1 MTGSSAP
8 ATLTPLQKGL
18 LLMTALVLAAGLFL
32 LRNGLN
38 QEAPLDQLARQ
49 SLDPEVA
56 LNNSRP
62 TVLEFYADWCEAC
75 QAMAPAM
82 LQTEQN
88 HADQL
93 DVVLVN
99 IDNPRW
105 LDLTDQYDVTGIPQL
120 NLFSADG
127 VMRGRSLG
135 ARTADELESLAVALI
150 DNAPLP
156 QLAGVGSTSS
166 VPPLCVTNAERR
178 ACPSKRRT
186 PSHHATPPS
195 P

>member
-1 MTGSSAP
+1 MTRSP
-8 ATLTPLQKGL
+8 QPRPLGRLQQVVLVVIAVGLAVGL
-18 LLMTALVLAAGLFL
+18 LLMRGGIQSETPM
-32 LRNGLN
+32 
-38 QEAPLDQLARQ
+38 EQLARR
-49 SLDPEVA
+49 SVEPDIA
-56 LNNSRP
+56 LANGKP
-62 TVLEFYADWCEAC
+62 TLIEFYADWCEAC

-82 LQTEQN
+82 LQTEQK

-105 LDLTDQYDVTGIPQL
+105 LDLIDRYDVTGIPQL

-135 ARTADELESLAVALI
+135 ARTADQLESLAVALI
-150 DNAPLP
+150 DDEPLP

-166 VPPLCVTNAERR
+166 VTPAETVSSPGPR
-178 ACPSKRRT
+178 
-186 PSHHATPPS
+186 SHS
-195 P
+195 

>member
-1 MTGSSAP
+1 MTGSSAS

-18 LLMTALVLAAGLFL
+18 LLLTALVLAAGLFL

-82 LQTEQN
+82 LQTERK

-105 LDLTDQYDVTGIPQL
+105 LDLIDRYEVTGIPQL

-127 VMRGRSLG
+127 EMRGRSLG
-135 ARTADELESLAVALI
+135 ARTEDQLESLAVALI
-150 DNAPLP
+150 HNEPLP
-156 QLAGVGSTSS
+156 QLAGVGSTSIVAPTETVS
-166 VPPLCVTNAERR
+166 SPGPR
-178 ACPSKRRT
+178 
-186 PSHHATPPS
+186 SHS
-195 P
+195 

>member
-1 MTGSSAP
+1 MLPGMTGSSAP
-8 ATLTPLQKGL
+8 STLTLLQKGL
-18 LLMTALVLAAGLFL
+18 LMMTALILAAGLFL

-49 SLDPEVA
+49 SLDPEIA

-105 LDLTDQYDVTGIPQL
+105 LDLIDRYDVTGIPQL

-135 ARTADELESLAVALI
+135 ARTADQLESLAVALI
-150 DNAPLP
+150 NNEPLP
-156 QLAGVGSTSS
+156 QLAGVGSISS
-166 VPPLCVTNAERR
+166 VTAAETVSSPGPR
-178 ACPSKRRT
+178 
-186 PSHHATPPS
+186 SHS
-195 P
+195 

>member
-18 LLMTALVLAAGLFL
+18 LLITALVLAAGLFL

-82 LQTEQN
+82 LQTERK
-88 HADQL
+88 HADQM

-105 LDLTDQYDVTGIPQL
+105 LDLIDRYDVTGIPQL
-120 NLFSADG
+120 N
-127 VMRGRSLG
+127 
-135 ARTADELESLAVALI
+135 
-150 DNAPLP
+150 
-156 QLAGVGSTSS
+156 
-166 VPPLCVTNAERR
+166 
-178 ACPSKRRT
+178 
-186 PSHHATPPS
+186 
-195 P
+195 

>member
-1 MTGSSAP
+1 MLPGMTASSAP
-8 ATLTPLQKGL
+8 SPLTLLQKGL
-18 LLMTALVLAAGLFL
+18 LMMTALILAAGLFL

-49 SLDPEVA
+49 SLDPDVA
-56 LNNSRP
+56 LTNSRP

-105 LDLTDQYDVTGIPQL
+105 LDLIDKYEVTGIPQL

-127 VMRGRSLG
+127 AMRGRSLG
-135 ARTADELESLAVALI
+135 ARTADQLESLAVALI

-156 QLAGVGSTSS
+156 QLAGVGAISNVTPAETVSS
-166 VPPLCVTNAERR
+166 PGPR
-178 ACPSKRRT
+178 
-186 PSHHATPPS
+186 SHS
-195 P
+195 

>member
-82 LQTEQN
+82 LQMEQK

-105 LDLTDQYDVTGIPQL
+105 LDLTDRYDVTGIPQL
-120 NLFSADG
+120 NLFSDEG

-156 QLAGVGSTSS
+156 QLAGVGATSS
-166 VPPLCVTNAERR
+166 VPPAETVSSPGPR
-178 ACPSKRRT
+178 
-186 PSHHATPPS
+186 SHS
-195 P
+195 

>member
-1 MTGSSAP
+1 MTGSSAS

-18 LLMTALVLAAGLFL
+18 LLLTALVLATGLFL

-82 LQTEQN
+82 LQTERK

-105 LDLTDQYDVTGIPQL
+105 LDLIDRYEVTGIPQL

-127 VMRGRSLG
+127 EMRGRSLG
-135 ARTADELESLAVALI
+135 ARTEDQLESLAVALI
-150 DNAPLP
+150 HNEPLP
-156 QLAGVGSTSS
+156 QLAGVGSTSIVAPTETVS
-166 VPPLCVTNAERR
+166 SPGPR
-178 ACPSKRRT
+178 
-186 PSHHATPPS
+186 SHS
-195 P
+195 

>member
-1 MTGSSAP
+1 MLPGMTGSSAP
-8 ATLTPLQKGL
+8 ATLTLLQKGL
-18 LLMTALVLAAGLFL
+18 LLITALILAAGLFL

-49 SLDPEVA
+49 SLDPEIA
-56 LNNSRP
+56 INNSRP

-93 DVVLVN
+93 AVVLVN

-105 LDLTDQYDVTGIPQL
+105 LDLIDRYDVTGIPQL

-135 ARTADELESLAVALI
+135 ARKADQLESLAVALI
-150 DNAPLP
+150 NNEPLP
-156 QLAGVGSTSS
+156 QLAGVGSISS
-166 VPPLCVTNAERR
+166 VTAAETVSSPGPR
-178 ACPSKRRT
+178 
-186 PSHHATPPS
+186 SHS
-195 P
+195 

>member
-1 MTGSSAP
+1 MLPGMTGSSAP
-8 ATLTPLQKGL
+8 ATLTLLQKGL
-18 LLMTALVLAAGLFL
+18 LLITALILAAGLFL

-49 SLDPEVA
+49 SLDPEIA
-56 LNNSRP
+56 INNSRP

-105 LDLTDQYDVTGIPQL
+105 LDLIDRYDVTGIPQL
-120 NLFSADG
+120 NLFSAEG
-127 VMRGRSLG
+127 VMRGRSIG
-135 ARTADELESLAVALI
+135 ARTAEQLESLAVALI

-166 VPPLCVTNAERR
+166 VPPAETVSSPGPR
-178 ACPSKRRT
+178 
-186 PSHHATPPS
+186 SHS
-195 P
+195 

>member
-1 MTGSSAP
+1 M
-8 ATLTPLQKGL
+8 QKGL
-18 LLMTALVLAAGLFL
+18 LLLTALVLAAGLFL

-82 LQTEQN
+82 LQTERK

-105 LDLTDQYDVTGIPQL
+105 LDLIDRYEVTGIPQL

-127 VMRGRSLG
+127 EMRGRSLG
-135 ARTADELESLAVALI
+135 ARTEDQLESLAVALI
-150 DNAPLP
+150 HNEPLP
-156 QLAGVGSTSS
+156 QLAGVGSTSIVAPTETVS
-166 VPPLCVTNAERR
+166 SPGPR
-178 ACPSKRRT
+178 
-186 PSHHATPPS
+186 SHS
-195 P
+195 